1 MGGGAVN
8 AERILRELNEAL
20 SQLAEMRIKRDFWRA
35 MFFCLLA
42 SLVLHSIL
50 RFFYP

>member
-1 MGGGAVN
+1 MN
-8 AERILRELNEAL
+8 AERVLKELNEAI
-20 SQLAEMRIKRDFWRA
+20 SQLAEMTIKRDFWRA

-42 SLVLHSIL
+42 SLILHSIL